1 MEGVQLHPAGPLAP
15 GRGPKGSPT
24 GHQIATTKFPKSGSA
39 LEAPG
44 FIQEGGGPRHAR
56 LERRLPA
63 GGHVDRDGYRYAVVP
78 PNSSRI
84 MVANGQQ
91 STDSLRAGTPPE
103 RGARTSGGASV
114 GLPGSTWSADGG
126 AGGPRPA
133 PVGALNALRVG
144 SVLGRWSL
152 LTETLSEAAARG
164 ARPSRRRLP
173 RPILRGHPESRS

>member
-1 MEGVQLHPAGPLAP
+1 MEGVHQHPAGPLAP

-114 GLPGSTWSADGG
+114 GLPGGDLECRRRRRRPTPSTGGSAEC
-126 AGGPRPA
+126 ASRR
-133 PVGALNALRVG
+133 VGARSVVLAYRDLVG
-144 SVLGRWSL
+144 GGR
-152 LTETLSEAAARG
+152 AR
-164 ARPSRRRLP
+164 RPSLP
-173 RPILRGHPESRS
+173 PSPTPAHPDGSP